1 MFKTLFK
8 TIKQALAIIGGLSS
22 PSKMPCHGWSIP
34 AKHCKTG
41 QKLRAI
47 VNSICFFCYALKG
60 RYPFPNVQEALQKR
74 LDCFLNNP
82 LWVEAMSFVIWR
94 KEKSGF
100 FRWFDSGDIQ
110 SLDMLEKIVQIAK
123 NLPEITFWLPTRE
136 YGFVSQYVAK
146 HGAFPENLTV
156 RLSAFMVDGKPPVE
170 LAKRLGCVTSG
181 VSAESYTCPAPK
193 QGNKCLDCRAC
204 WMKSVPNV
212 NYKIH

>member
-8 TIKQALAIIGGLSS
+8 TLKQALAIIGGLSS

-34 AKHCKTG
+34 ARLCQTG

-47 VNSICFFCYALKG
+47 IGSICFFCYALKG
-60 RYPFPNVQEALQKR
+60 RYVFENVQKALEKR
-74 LDCFLNNP
+74 LKCFEHP
-82 LWVEAMSFVIWR
+82 LWVEAMSFAIWK

-110 SLDMLEKIVQIAK
+110 SLLMLEKIVQIAK

-136 YGFVSQYVAK
+136 YGYVSQYVAK
-146 HGAFPENLTV
+146 HGAFPKNLTV
-156 RLSAFMVDGKPPVE
+156 RLSAYMVEGKPPVE

-181 VSAESYTCPAPK
+181 VSADSFTCPAPK

-204 WMKSVPNV
+204 WNMSVTNV
-212 NYKIH
+212 NYKKH